1 MAAATPATPS
11 AREFARLAREHSLV
25 PVYRTV
31 TADLETPGSAFL
43 RIAAKQP
50 EAFLLESVEGGEHVG
65 RYTFIGIEPYK
76 KIVSRGANITVE
88 EASQRRTFQGDIFA
102 ELKQALSG
110 HSPARLP
117 GVPPFTAGAVG
128 FFAYDG
134 VRQIERLPSLAVDEL
149 GVPDACLMFFDQVL
163 AFDHVKKEIHLIVT
177 ADLTREQA
185 AGHTAAVAYTRALKR
200 LKRLEK
206 RLARALPKPGKKHA
220 RTPAQAKLQLTSR
233 TPRPAFLK
241 SVRRAKQYIAS
252 GDVFQCVLSQ
262 RFDCVPGVDA
272 FDVYR
277 ALRIVNPSP
286 YMYFLR
292 FGLDAALATN
302 PDAPSESVI
311 LSEGRSP
318 KSKDLR
324 FEPSAST
331 TAGVAA
337 GFSPRNTPAKK
348 DGASAPGLP
357 SKSSASTTAPS
368 ILPMKSGKKPK
379 KHKKPKPPKP
389 TVHHIVGSSP
399 ELLVRVHGRDVEY
412 RPIAGTR
419 PRSADEVEDRRL
431 EADLRADEKEVAEH
445 IMLVDLGRND
455 VGRVSEYGSV
465 KVKDLMFVERYSHV
479 MHLVSTLEGRLRPE
493 LAAIDAFRA
502 CFPAGTLSGAPKIRA
517 MEIIEELEP
526 ARRGVY
532 GGSILYADFS
542 GNLDSCIA
550 IRTLFMNGE
559 QGYIQAGAGLVAD
572 SVPENEFAE
581 CCNKAR
587 AVVRAIERARQQ

>member
-1 MAAATPATPS
+1 MS
-11 AREFARLAREHSLV
+11 ARSAQSAESALPTARDFLKLSRQHTLV
-25 PVYRTV
+25 PVYRTL
-31 TADLETPGSAFL
+31 TADLETPVSAFL
-43 RIAAKQP
+43 RVAGDEP
-50 EAFLLESVEGGEHVG
+50 EAFLLESVEGAEHVG
-65 RYTFIGIEPYK
+65 RYTFIGIGPYK
-76 KIVSRGANITVE
+76 KIVSRGTAITVE
-88 EASQRRTFQGDIFA
+88 ESGKRRSFEGDIFA
-102 ELKQALSG
+102 ELKRALGG
-110 HSPARLP
+110 HTPARLS
-117 GVPPFTAGAVG
+117 GLPPFTAGAVG
-128 FFAYDG
+128 FFSYD
-134 VRQIERLPSLAVDEL
+134 VFRQIERLPSLAIDEL

-163 AFDHVKKEIHLIVT
+163 AFDHVKKEILLIVT
-177 ADLTREQA
+177 ADLTREKAAARSKGKTATQVAQA
-185 AGHTAAVAYTRALKR
+185 AYARAVTRLV
-200 LKRLEK
+200 RLEK
-206 RLARALPKPGKKHA
+206 RLARALPKLVKSRGAKSLGSRLGALKLTA
-220 RTPAQAKLQLTSR
+220 RTPK
-233 TPRPAFLK
+233 PAYLK
-241 SVRRAKQYIAS
+241 SVLRAKEYIAS

-292 FGLDAALATN
+292 FQATGN
-302 PDAPSESVI
+302 RQQGTGSMA
-311 LSEGRSP
+311 RQT
-318 KSKDLR
+318 
-324 FEPSAST
+324 ST
-331 TAGVAA
+331 AC
-337 GFSPRNTPAKK
+337 
-348 DGASAPGLP
+348 
-357 SKSSASTTAPS
+357 
-368 ILPMKSGKKPK
+368 
-379 KHKKPKPPKP
+379 
-389 TVHHIVGSSP
+389 HIVGSSP
-399 ELLVRVHGRDVEY
+399 ELLVRVHGRTVEY

-419 PRSADEVEDRRL
+419 PRSANEVEDRAL
-431 EADLRADEKEVAEH
+431 EASLRADEKEVAEH
-445 IMLVDLGRND
+445 VMLVDLGRND

-479 MHLVSTLEGRLRPE
+479 MHLVSSLEGKLKPE
-493 LAAIDAFRA
+493 LEAIDAFRA

-559 QGYIQAGAGLVAD
+559 QGHIQAGGGIVAD